1 MANKTKSGIN
11 SSSTINISEKDLINS
26 LNDFL
31 DKDEKSE
38 KRSIWNIRT
47 VMGLVFVMIAF
58 SFFGN
63 LISTEILGFSG
74 LPFLNTIITITPY
87 LAGAMLAVSC
97 FGMLKSS
104 KKNVKQRVSEL
115 RQYNKT
121 RDNLDKFLYEDDDE
135 THTKSRKRQKAS
147 MSSALKDS
155 NTLYRSRTDKQLFGV
170 CGGIARRTGMS
181 STVVRLIFLAAM
193 FLGYGSPILLYIAMA
208 IVMPKEPVEFMD
220 DFN

>member
-1 MANKTKSGIN
+1 MANTTKSGIN
-11 SSSTINISEKDLINS
+11 TSSTINVSEKDLINS

-31 DKDEKSE
+31 DNDEKSE
-38 KRSIWNIRT
+38 KKSIWNIRT
-47 VMGLVFVMIAF
+47 VMGLVFVMISF
-58 SFFGN
+58 SFIGN
-63 LISTEILGFSG
+63 LIGTEILGFSG
-74 LPFLNTIITITPY
+74 LPFLNTLINVTPY

-104 KKNVKQRVSEL
+104 KESVNQKVSEM
-115 RQYNKT
+115 RQYNRT
-121 RDNLDKFLYEDDDE
+121 RDNLDKFLYDDADDQK
-135 THTKSRKRQKAS
+135 TKSGNRQKPS
-147 MSSALKDS
+147 MSSVLKDS

-181 STVVRLIFLAAM
+181 STAVRLIFLAAM
-193 FLGYGSPILLYIAMA
+193 FLGYGSPLLLYIALA